1 LCHIKCIFYEGIKMK
16 IRVVSSKDEI
26 NTLNPNEKIIH
37 LAFRPSNQDIFSLVI
52 RCPQVKALHVP
63 SSYKRTISDSVK
75 MYLKMQG
82 IELIEG
88 DVWGHRK
95 DINEYYEIS
104 QDLFDRMNKW
114 RTDGMPEA
122 DIIEKLRRESRLSPD
137 LISFLVKNK

>member
-1 LCHIKCIFYEGIKMK
+1 MYHIKCIFDEGIKMK
-16 IRVVSSKDEI
+16 IRIVSSRDEI

-82 IELIEG
+82 IQLIEG

-104 QDLFDRMNKW
+104 QDLFDRLEKW

-122 DIIEKLRRESRLSPD
+122 DIIEKLKRETRLSPD
-137 LISFLVKNK
+137 LISFLVKNE